1 MEHGIAA
8 PVVAR
13 SPRSRVQRLTHE
25 FLHFGLKNA
34 RSCLFPLFIFAML
47 ALSQAVA
54 LPVARYDFL
63 LGACLAMQALMLTT
77 GLETRDELKVITVFH
92 LLGLALELF
101 KVHVGSWS
109 YPEAAL
115 FKVWDV
121 PLYSGF
127 MYASVASFMIQ
138 AWRAFGLRFLRWP
151 PAWLVVPIGAAIY
164 LNFFTNAVL
173 PDIRFFLI
181 AVVLVVFGRS
191 WVAFTPVSTER
202 RLPVVVV
209 FLLIGIFV
217 WFAENISTFLGA
229 WQYPDQQDGWRVVS
243 LHKLSSWALLVIV
256 SMMIV
261 VQLKRVKG
269 ARSDGLQ
276 DVVVDQDAW
285 WGRWRWPIWR
295 RSDP

>member
-1 MEHGIAA
+1 M
-8 PVVAR
+8 
-13 SPRSRVQRLTHE
+13 RLLHE
-25 FLHFGLKNA
+25 LVHFGLKNA

-47 ALSQAVA
+47 ALSQVVA

-63 LGACLAMQALMLTT
+63 LAACLALQALMLAT

-115 FKVWDV
+115 FKVAGV

-151 PAWLVVPIGAAIY
+151 PSWIVVPLGAAVY

-173 PDIRFFLI
+173 PDIRPFLI
-181 AVVLVVFGRS
+181 AAVIVVFGRS

-202 RLPVVVV
+202 RLPVVLV

-269 ARSDGLQ
+269 SRTDAHQ
-276 DVVVDQDAW
+276 DVEVERGAW
-285 WGRWRWPIWR
+285 WR
-295 RSDP
+295 RSQA